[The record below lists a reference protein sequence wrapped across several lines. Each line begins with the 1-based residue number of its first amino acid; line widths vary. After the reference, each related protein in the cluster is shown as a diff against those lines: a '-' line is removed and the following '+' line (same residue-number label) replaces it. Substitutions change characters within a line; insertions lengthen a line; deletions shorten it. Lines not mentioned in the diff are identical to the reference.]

1 VKPLFKILEH
11 PSDLGIEAH
20 GSSMQELFKNAAHG
34 FMSVVAGTSK
44 IESRQ
49 NRFIELQAT
58 DRENLLVRWLT
69 EILYLY
75 DAEKF
80 LTADVR
86 FETLTDTLL
95 KANLFGE
102 PYDVSKHELKLDV
115 KAITYHQLKVEDH
128 DGNWIARVFVDI

>member
-1 VKPLFKILEH
+1 
-11 PSDLGIEAH
+11 
-20 GSSMQELFKNAAHG
+20 MQEVFRNAAYG

-49 NRFIELQAT
+49 NRLIELQAT

-80 LTADVR
+80 LTSDVK

-95 KANLFGE
+95 KANLLGE

-128 DGNWIARVFVDI
+128 DGDWIARVFVDI

>member
-1 VKPLFKILEH
+1 VKPPFEILEH

-20 GSSMQELFKNAAHG
+20 GNSKQEVFRNAVHG
-34 FMSVVAGTSK
+34 LVSVVAGASE
-44 IESRQ
+44 IEPRQ
-49 NRFIELQAT
+49 TRMVILRAL
-58 DRENLLVRWLT
+58 DRENLMVRWLT

-80 LTADVR
+80 LTADVK
-86 FETLTDTLL
+86 FEILTDTLL
-95 KANLFGE
+95 KANLLGE

-128 DGNWIARVFVDI
+128 DGDWIARIFLDI

>member
-1 VKPLFKILEH
+1 VKPPFEILEH

-20 GSSMQELFKNAAHG
+20 GSSMQELFQNAANG

-44 IESRQ
+44 IESNQ
-49 NRFIELQAT
+49 NRSIELQAT

-80 LTADVR
+80 LTADVK
-86 FETLTDTLL
+86 FEILTDTFL

-102 PYDVSKHELKLDV
+102 PYDISKHELKLDV

-128 DGNWIARVFVDI
+128 DGDWTARVFVDI

>member
-1 VKPLFKILEH
+1 VKPQFEILEH

-20 GSSMQELFKNAAHG
+20 GNSMQEVFRNAAHG

-44 IESRQ
+44 IESHQ
-49 NRFIELQAT
+49 NRLITLQAT
-58 DRENLLVRWLT
+58 DCENLMVRWLT

-80 LTADVR
+80 LTADVK

-95 KANLFGE
+95 KANLLGE

-115 KAITYHQLKVEDH
+115 KAITYHQLKIEDH
-128 DGNWIARVFVDI
+128 EGDWIARVFVDI

>member
-1 VKPLFKILEH
+1 VKPPFEILEH

-20 GSSMQELFKNAAHG
+20 GSSMQEVFRNAAHG
-34 FMSVVAGTSK
+34 LVSVVAGASE
-44 IESRQ
+44 IEPRQ
-49 NRFIELQAT
+49 ERMVVLRAL
-58 DRENLLVRWLT
+58 DRENLMVRWLT

-80 LTADVR
+80 LTADVK

-95 KANLFGE
+95 KATLLGE

-115 KAITYHQLKVEDH
+115 KAITYHQLKIEDH
-128 DGNWIARVFVDI
+128 DGDWIARVFVDI